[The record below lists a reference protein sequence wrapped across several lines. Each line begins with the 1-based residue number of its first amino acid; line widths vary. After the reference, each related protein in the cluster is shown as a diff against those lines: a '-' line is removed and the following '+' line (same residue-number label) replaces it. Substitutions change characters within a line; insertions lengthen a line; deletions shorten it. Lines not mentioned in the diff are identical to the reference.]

1 MCLIK
6 AKDKSKPSSKKI
18 SHNVEGYEN
27 LILLDRWRDSV
38 ISWISKLLQMLMWIL
53 KNRLVERLL

>member
-18 SHNVEGYEN
+18 SHNVGYEN
-27 LILLDRWRDSV
+27 LILLDWWRDSV

-53 KNRLVERLL
+53 KNRLGERLL